1 MTANERENWPRRTS
15 LAVLTVYWALLFA
28 ATHVPRLQPILVL
41 RYSDKLLHAVAFAVL
56 SFLFALAWSLRG
68 PFGWRQF
75 LAVLAI
81 LAVYAAFDEATQ
93 PLVQRTAD
101 RLDWIADVAGA
112 LGGLAIYCGVRAIW
126 RRTA

>member
-112 LGGLAIYCGVRAIW
+112 LGGLTIYCGVRAIW